1 MYMSDKLSD
10 NSDSDDRFSLSE
22 SLSVKLVSFMLKR
35 VPKLKKIIENNLIND
50 NEGFTNSRMFHNL
63 IKFND
68 CLVRDVM
75 IPRTEIYAI
84 DITDVPNSKD
94 LIDKVIRGQYTRI
107 PAYESNLD
115 NIIGFIHIKDIISNF
130 HNEFN
135 ARNIIR
141 EVMYIPPSMK
151 AVNLFIKMQSSHI
164 HVAIVIDEYGG
175 TEGLVT
181 MADLIEEVVGDI
193 GDEHDAPTVPSI
205 VNLSDNKV
213 EVNARILVKDLEETF
228 NIDLR
233 DCKEDDYVTIGGLIL
248 SMIGRVPVANEIFE
262 HKSGVIFSIKEAD
275 DRCIYK
281 IIIDLSKV
289 KKIGLK
295 VDH

>member
-1 MYMSDKLSD
+1 MSDKLSD

-35 VPKLKKIIENNLIND
+35 IPKLKKMIENNLISD
-50 NEGFTNSRMFHNL
+50 NECFTNSRMFYNL

-84 DITDVPNSKD
+84 DITDVPDSKN
-94 LIDKVIRGQYTRI
+94 LIDKVVKGQYTRI
-107 PAYESNLD
+107 PAYENNLD

-130 HNEFN
+130 YNEFN

-193 GDEHDAPTVPSI
+193 GDEHDVPTVPSI
-205 VNLSDNKV
+205 VNISDDKV
-213 EVNARILVKDLEETF
+213 EVNARVLVKDLEETF

-248 SMIGRVPVANEIFE
+248 SMIGRVPVVNEVFE
-262 HKSGVIFSIKEAD
+262 HKSGAIFSIKEVD

-281 IIIDLSKV
+281 IIIDLSNV
-289 KKIGLK
+289 KKIDLK

>member
-1 MYMSDKLSD
+1 MSDKLSD

-130 HNEFN
+130 YNEFN

-151 AVNLFIKMQSSHI
+151 GVNLFIKMQSSHI

-228 NIDLR
+228 DIDLR
-233 DCKEDDYVTIGGLIL
+233 DYKEDDYVTIGGLIL

-289 KKIGLK
+289 KKIDLK

>member
-1 MYMSDKLSD
+1 MSDKLSD